1 MVEIVEALHVNAPW
15 LDSGVSLTAVQTVGN
30 VHFAKVL
37 KTDPRIYRLLVGKT
51 RAAESS
57 ITIAPIIDTLVE
69 LRNDKRSKLLGELAA
84 VKAVD
89 ELDIDRATSESFAHL
104 LPKTVEITTPA
115 VNDTEPGLPMK
126 VLCMHPH
133 QPLWI
138 ELSHATVGYLHT
150 SLTSQGNLR
159 RKMLARDP
167 YWDGSRKSYRVR
179 YGADKKFKDF
189 RPLSDSEPDKAIA
202 FQLAQDFVASY
213 RSA

>member
-1 MVEIVEALHVNAPW
+1 
-15 LDSGVSLTAVQTVGN
+15 
-30 VHFAKVL
+30 
-37 KTDPRIYRLLVGKT
+37 
-51 RAAESS
+51 
-57 ITIAPIIDTLVE
+57 
-69 LRNDKRSKLLGELAA
+69 LG
-84 VKAVD
+84 
-89 ELDIDRATSESFAHL
+89 IDRATSESFAHL
-104 LPKTVEITTPA
+104 LPKTMEITTPA

-126 VLCMHPH
+126 VLCMHPY

-150 SLTSQGNLR
+150 SLTSQGNLK

-202 FQLAQDFVASY
+202 LQLAQDFFASY

>member
-1 MVEIVEALHVNAPW
+1 MVEIVEALHVTAPW

-69 LRNDKRSKLLGELAA
+69 LRKDKRAKLLSELAA
-84 VKAVD
+84 LKAVD
-89 ELDIDRATSESFAHL
+89 ELDIDRASSESFAHL

-133 QPLWI
+133 HEPGQLEAEDACEGPVLGW
-138 ELSHATVGYLHT
+138 
-150 SLTSQGNLR
+150 LTEVLQG
-159 RKMLARDP
+159 P
-167 YWDGSRKSYRVR
+167 VWG
-179 YGADKKFKDF
+179 G
-189 RPLSDSEPDKAIA
+189 
-202 FQLAQDFVASY
+202 
-213 RSA
+213 